1 MQLLVIRHGIA
12 ADAEKFADTAQGDSL
27 RPLTKEG
34 KRKMKDIA
42 LGLRE
47 IVDTVDIIGASPLL
61 RAQQTAEIV
70 AKTYGDLPV
79 RTVKELTP
87 DSDPSA
93 LLDWVRQQS
102 SAKVIAIVGH
112 EPHLGIL
119 VTWLMTERR
128 DSRVAIGKG
137 GACLLEFSS
146 RVAAG
151 TAILQWLLTANQL
164 RRVGK

>member
-12 ADAEKFADTAQGDSL
+12 EDAEKFAATGQGDSL

-34 KRKMKDIA
+34 KRKMKEVA
-42 LGLRE
+42 AGLRE
-47 IVDTVDIIGASPLL
+47 IVDTVDVIGASPLL
-61 RAQQTAEIV
+61 RALQTAEIV
-70 AKTYGDLPV
+70 AKAYGGLPI
-79 RTVKELTP
+79 RTIKQLTP

-93 LLDWVRQQS
+93 LLEWVRQQPS
-102 SAKVIAIVGH
+102 GQVIAIVGH

-119 VTWLMTERR
+119 VTWLITERR
-128 DSRVAIGKG
+128 DSRVAMGKG

-151 TAILQWLLTANQL
+151 AGILQWLLTATQL
-164 RRVGK
+164 RRVGV

>member
-12 ADAEKFADTAQGDSL
+12 EDAEKFAATGQGDSL

-34 KRKMKDIA
+34 KRKMKDVA
-42 LGLRE
+42 AGLRE
-47 IVDTVDIIGASPLL
+47 IVDKVDAIGASPLL

-70 AKTYGDLPV
+70 AKAYGGLPV
-79 RTVKELTP
+79 QTVKALTP

-93 LLDWVRQQS
+93 ILEWVRQQP
-102 SAKVIAIVGH
+102 SADVIAMVGH

-119 VTWLMTERR
+119 VTWLLTERH
-128 DSRVAIGKG
+128 DSRVAMSKG
-137 GACLLEFSS
+137 GAGLLEFST
-146 RVAAG
+146 RMAG
-151 TAILQWLLTANQL
+151 GTGILQWLLTATQL